1 MVEKAGLSCRLV
13 DVYRGHHG
21 WLERHML
28 DEVGGL
34 DERVEP
40 SVRLGRRN
48 VCRVTDRLVRHL
60 VDVCEGRGR
69 GSGRVGRASRED
81 GFVVRV

>member
-1 MVEKAGLSCRLV
+1 MNTWLRRPSRLV
-13 DVYRGHHG
+13 DMYRGHHG

-40 SVRLGRRN
+40 SVGLGRRN
-48 VCRVTDRLVRHL
+48 VCRVADGLVRNL
-60 VDVCEGRGR
+60 VDMCEGGGG
-69 GSGRVGRASRED
+69 GSGGV
-81 GFVVRV
+81 